1 MQLKKK
7 ATAAHGYDLIDGEVT
22 PVSYQVAGHYTSD
35 RHLLPRVR
43 KEHPNF
49 MLDTATPVTLVYSM
63 PDSEFMEYA
72 ELEIIEHNADQN

>member
-1 MQLKKK
+1 MQLRRK
-7 ATAAHGYDLIDGEVT
+7 ATVAHGYDLIDGEVT
-22 PVSYQVAGHYTSD
+22 PVSYQVAGHYTST

-63 PDSEFMEYA
+63 PDSEFMEHA
-72 ELEIIEHNADQN
+72 ELETIEHIAE

>member
-1 MQLKKK
+1 MQLRRK
-7 ATAAHGYDLIDGEVT
+7 ATVAHGYDLIDGEVT
-22 PVSYQVAGHYTSD
+22 PVSYQVAGHYTST

-63 PDSEFMEYA
+63 PDDKFMENA
-72 ELEIIEHNADQN
+72 QLETIEHNAE

>member
-1 MQLKKK
+1 MQLRRK
-7 ATAAHGYDLIDGEVT
+7 ATVAHGYDLIDGEVM
-22 PVSYQVAGHYTSD
+22 PVSYQVAGNYTST

-63 PDSEFMEYA
+63 PDSEFMENA
-72 ELEIIEHNADQN
+72 ELEIIEHIAE

>member
-1 MQLKKK
+1 MQLRKK
-7 ATAAHGYDLIDGEVT
+7 ATVAHGYDLINGEVT
-22 PVSYQVAGHYTSD
+22 PVSYQAAGHYTSI

-72 ELEIIEHNADQN
+72 ELETIEHNAE

>member
-1 MQLKKK
+1 MQLRRK
-7 ATAAHGYDLIDGEVT
+7 ATVAHGYDLINSEVT
-22 PVSYQVAGHYTSD
+22 PVSYQVAGHYTST

-72 ELEIIEHNADQN
+72 ELETIEHNAE